1 MSADEKFNSLLDHE
15 LITGIP
21 FFGEQ

>member
-15 LITGIP
+15 LIIGIP